1 MLGILTMLVALGS
14 VICWILVLI
23 KIFQNDGAVKGIIGL
38 ICGLFAFIWGWMN
51 ADRLGVK
58 NIMMA
63 WTVLLIIYMI
73 LGFMGGFNFGYQLG
87 TPTTVP

>member
-1 MLGILTMLVALGS
+1 MLALIGC
-14 VICWILVLI
+14 VICWIIVLV

-38 ICGLFAFIWGWMN
+38 LCSLFAFIWGWMN

-58 NIMMA
+58 NIMMI
-63 WTVLLIIYMI
+63 WTVLIIIYLI
-73 LGFMGGFNFGYQLG
+73 LGFIGGFSYGYQMG